1 MRPEAELLCTG
12 SELVSSRVNLYSP
25 LFAARLRGLGVSLR
39 AERSLRDDPVLITR
53 SIREALASCPLVLT
67 CGGLGPTFDDLTRR
81 AAAAALGLRLRVSA
95 DCEAELRRRYS
106 LKKLPPNLADQ
117 AIVLEGAEVLPNRNG
132 TAFGQVIKRG
142 DRMLVLLPGPLREWE
157 PMFGDGLAERI
168 ASFFGTRPGTVLSA
182 RLKAA
187 GLREVQAEKLLKPVL
202 RDFRGA
208 DFTILAGADEIE
220 FAFTVTGRTPALAAR
235 RLAAVKKAARRA
247 LDGAVYSETGE
258 GRHQALGRL
267 LRARGA
273 TLALAESCTGGL
285 VSKLMTDEAGSSDIF
300 LGGIT
305 AYSNASKTRLL
316 GVGPALLGR
325 SGAVSAECAAAMARG
340 ARRVFGSDYAGAVTG
355 IAGPAGGTPE
365 KPAGTVFFGVC
376 GPRGTSSHGAF
387 FRGTREHIRLC
398 SANRLLDLLSKII
411 E

>member
-1 MRPEAELLCTG
+1 MRAEAELLCTG
-12 SELVSSRVNLYSP
+12 SELVSSRVSLYSP
-25 LFAARLRGLGVSLR
+25 LFAARLRGLGVKLR
-39 AERSLRDDPVLITR
+39 AERSLRDDRGLIAR
-53 SIREALASCPLVLT
+53 SIREAMASCPLVIT
-67 CGGLGPTFDDLTRR
+67 CGGLGPTFDDLTRQ

-106 LKKLPPNLADQ
+106 LEKLPPNMADQ
-117 AIVLEGAEVLPNRNG
+117 ALILEGARVLPNRNG

-142 DRMLVLLPGPLREWE
+142 GRMLVLLPGPRREWE
-157 PMFGDGLAERI
+157 PMFGDGLAEEI
-168 ASFFGTRPGTVLSA
+168 SSFFGVKPGTVLSA

-202 RDFRGA
+202 RRFRGA

-220 FAFTVTGRTPALAAR
+220 FAFTVSGRTPALAAR
-235 RLAAVKKAARRA
+235 RLSAVKKAARRA
-247 LDGAVYSETGE
+247 LGGAVYSETGE
-258 GRHQALGRL
+258 SRQQALGRL

-285 VSKLMTDEAGSSDIF
+285 ASKLMTDEAGSSDIF
-300 LGGIT
+300 LGGVT

-365 KPAGTVFFGVC
+365 KPAGTVFFGIA
-376 GPRGTSSHGAF
+376 GPRGTSSHGAL